1 MTEGDQRD
9 WSHEVRPV
17 GTRGGRAVL
26 LLLGHLCVA
35 LGVIG
40 IFLPVMPTTVFLLG
54 AAACYARASAGF
66 YNRLLNNRLFG
77 PIIADW
83 RHYRSMTWK
92 AKAYAIGF
100 VWVGI
105 GVSVVLVGALWV
117 RLMLLGVAVV
127 VTGFLLRIKT
137 RETSRG

>member
-1 MTEGDQRD
+1 MTEREPKD

-17 GTRGGRAVL
+17 GTRGGRAVFL
-26 LLLGHLCVA
+26 VLGHLCVA

-40 IFLPVMPTTVFLLG
+40 VFLPVMPTTVFLLG

-66 YNRLLNNRLFG
+66 YNRLLNNRVFG

-83 RHYRSMTWK
+83 RHYRAMSLR
-92 AKAYAIGF
+92 AKTLAIGF

-105 GVSVVLVGALWV
+105 GASMVVVEALWL
-117 RLMLLGVAVV
+117 RLVLFGVAVA
-127 VTGFLLRIKT
+127 VTGFLLRIRT
-137 RETSRG
+137 RVPGP

>member
-1 MTEGDQRD
+1 MTEREPKD

-17 GTRGGRAVL
+17 RTRGGRAVFL
-26 LLLGHLCVA
+26 TLGHLCVA

-40 IFLPVMPTTVFLLG
+40 VFLPVMPTTVFLLG

-66 YNRLLNNRLFG
+66 YNRLLNNRVFG

-83 RHYRSMTWK
+83 RHYRAMTWK

-105 GVSVVLVGALWV
+105 GISVVVVPMVWLRVV
-117 RLMLLGVAVV
+117 LLGVAVA
-127 VTGFLLRIKT
+127 VTGFLLRV
-137 RETSRG
+137 RTSA

>member
-1 MTEGDQRD
+1 MTEREPKD

-26 LLLGHLCVA
+26 LVLGHLCVA

-40 IFLPVMPTTVFLLG
+40 VFLPVMPTTVFLLG

-66 YNRLLNNRLFG
+66 YNRLLNNRVFG

-83 RHYRSMTWK
+83 RHYRAMSWE

-105 GVSVVLVGALWV
+105 GISVVLVPLVWLRV
-117 RLMLLGVAVV
+117 VLLGVAVA
-127 VTGFLLRIKT
+127 VTGFLLRIRT
-137 RETSRG
+137 R

>member
-1 MTEGDQRD
+1 MTEREPKD

-17 GTRGGRAVL
+17 GTRGGRAVFL
-26 LLLGHLCVA
+26 VLGHLCVA

-40 IFLPVMPTTVFLLG
+40 VFLPVMPTTVFLLG

-66 YNRLLNNRLFG
+66 YNRLLNNRVFG

-83 RHYRSMTWK
+83 RHYRAMTLR
-92 AKAYAIGF
+92 AKTLAIGF

-105 GVSVVLVGALWV
+105 GASMVIVETWWLRLVLF
-117 RLMLLGVAVV
+117 GVAVA
-127 VTGFLLRIKT
+127 VTGFLLRIRT
-137 RETSRG
+137 RDSGR

>member
-1 MTEGDQRD
+1 MTEREPKD

-17 GTRGGRAVL
+17 GSRGGRAVFL
-26 LLLGHLCVA
+26 VLGHLCVA

-40 IFLPVMPTTVFLLG
+40 VFLPVMPTTVFLLG

-66 YNRLLNNRLFG
+66 YNRLLNNRVFG

-105 GVSVVLVGALWV
+105 GISVVLVPLVWLRV
-117 RLMLLGVAVV
+117 VLLGVAVA
-127 VTGFLLRIKT
+127 VTGFLLRIRT
-137 RETSRG
+137 RS

>member
-1 MTEGDQRD
+1 MTEREPKD

-17 GTRGGRAVL
+17 GTRGGRAVFL
-26 LLLGHLCVA
+26 VLGHLCVA

-40 IFLPVMPTTVFLLG
+40 VFLPVMPTTVFLLG

-66 YNRLLNNRLFG
+66 YNRLLNNRVFG

-83 RHYRSMTWK
+83 RHYRAMTLR
-92 AKAYAIGF
+92 AKTLAIGF

-105 GVSVVLVGALWV
+105 GASMVFVEAWWL
-117 RLMLLGVAVV
+117 RLGLFGVAAA
-127 VTGFLLRIKT
+127 VTGFLLRTKT
-137 RETSRG
+137 RER

>member
-1 MTEGDQRD
+1 MTEREPRD

-17 GTRGGRAVL
+17 GTRGGRAVFL
-26 LLLGHLCVA
+26 VLGHLCVG

-40 IFLPVMPTTVFLLG
+40 VFLPVMPTTVFLLG

-66 YNRLLNNRLFG
+66 YNRLLNNRVFG

-92 AKAYAIGF
+92 AKAYAVGF

-105 GVSVVLVGALWV
+105 GISVVLVPMVWLRV
-117 RLMLLGVAVV
+117 VLLGVAAG
-127 VTGFLLRIKT
+127 VTGFLLRIRT
-137 RETSRG
+137 RER

>member
-1 MTEGDQRD
+1 MTEREPKD

-17 GTRGGRAVL
+17 GTRGGRAVFL
-26 LLLGHLCVA
+26 VLGHLCVA

-40 IFLPVMPTTVFLLG
+40 VFLPVMPTTVFLLG

-66 YNRLLNNRLFG
+66 YNRLLNNRVFG

-105 GVSVVLVGALWV
+105 GISVVLVPLVWLRV
-117 RLMLLGVAVV
+117 VLLGVAVA
-127 VTGFLLRIKT
+127 VTGFLLRIRT
-137 RETSRG
+137 RS

>member
-1 MTEGDQRD
+1 MTEREPRD

-26 LLLGHLCVA
+26 LVLGHLCVA

-40 IFLPVMPTTVFLLG
+40 VFLPVMPTTVFLLG

-66 YNRLLNNRLFG
+66 YNRLLNNRVFG
-77 PIIADW
+77 PLIADW
-83 RHYRSMTWK
+83 RHYRAMTLR
-92 AKAYAIGF
+92 AKTLAIGF

-105 GVSVVLVGALWV
+105 GASMVIVEALWL
-117 RLMLLGVAVV
+117 RLLLFGVAVA
-127 VTGFLLRIKT
+127 VTGFLLRIRT
-137 RETSRG
+137 RGP

>member
-1 MTEGDQRD
+1 MTEREPKD
-9 WSHEVRPV
+9 WSLEVRPV
-17 GTRGGRAVL
+17 GSRGGRAVFL
-26 LLLGHLCVA
+26 VLGHLCVA

-40 IFLPVMPTTVFLLG
+40 VFLPVMPTTVFLLG

-66 YNRLLNNRLFG
+66 YNRLLNNRVFG

-83 RHYRSMTWK
+83 RHYRAMTWK

-105 GVSVVLVGALWV
+105 GISVVLVPMVWLRV
-117 RLMLLGVAVV
+117 VLLGVAVA
-127 VTGFLLRIKT
+127 VTGFLLRFRT
-137 RETSRG
+137 RN

>member
-1 MTEGDQRD
+1 MSEREPKD

-26 LLLGHLCVA
+26 LLLGHICVA

-40 IFLPVMPTTVFLLG
+40 VFLPVMPTTVFLLG

-66 YNRLLNNRLFG
+66 YNRLLNNRVFG

-83 RHYRSMTWK
+83 RHYRAMTLR
-92 AKAYAIGF
+92 AKTLAIGF

-105 GVSVVLVGALWV
+105 GASMVLVGALWL
-117 RLMLLGVAVV
+117 RLVLFGVAVA
-127 VTGFLLRIKT
+127 VTGFLLRIRT
-137 RETSRG
+137 RA

>member
-1 MTEGDQRD
+1 MTEREPRD

-17 GTRGGRAVL
+17 GTRGGRAVFL
-26 LLLGHLCVA
+26 VLGHLCVA

-40 IFLPVMPTTVFLLG
+40 VFLPVMPTTVFLLG

-66 YNRLLNNRLFG
+66 YNRLLNNRVFG

-83 RHYRSMTWK
+83 RHYRAMTLR
-92 AKAYAIGF
+92 AKTLAIGF

-105 GVSVVLVGALWV
+105 GASMVVVEALWL
-117 RLMLLGVAVV
+117 RLVLFGVAVV
-127 VTGFLLRIKT
+127 VTGFLLRIKI
-137 RETSRG
+137 RER